1 MKARVVRLRDINSRD
16 EQLWRDLSC
25 RAAEPNPFME
35 PDCLIPAALHLRFGG
50 EIEIVLAEEDDRA
63 YACIPIRALWKYHFP
78 YPFVTTKVHRT
89 LACGTPLVDAER
101 GAEGMAAIL
110 SALSKR
116 RRITRSRAL
125 DLPQVS
131 QDGPV
136 FEACRAAAQMA
147 NLPFIVHDPFE
158 RGLLR
163 RQPEP
168 GYERLF
174 SPKLRRE
181 LRRLRRRLAEQLG
194 TEPGLVDQTADPDA
208 VDRYLRLEE
217 SGYKAKTGIAMTTE
231 AGESEFF
238 ADMCRRFAAAG
249 HLQVSAL
256 EAGGQTLAMLV
267 SLRGQD
273 GLFMFKMAYDERY
286 ARYGPGILLNVAS
299 MEYFHTATD
308 ADWIDTCAYRDNELF
323 LRLYPDRRRTAWI
336 FVLLSRNP
344 LDSAAIHSFIALHP
358 VHKWIYDKRYPKPR
372 GAGRVSSAKGRT
384 QPDLP

>member
-50 EIEIVLAEEDDRA
+50 EIEIVLAEEDDRV
-63 YACIPIRALWKYHFP
+63 YACIPVRAMRKYHFP
-78 YPFVTTKVHRT
+78 YPFVTTEVRRT
-89 LACGTPLVDAER
+89 LECGTPLVDAER

-147 NLPFIVHDPFE
+147 NLPFIVHESFD

-163 RQPEP
+163 RRPEP

-174 SPKLRRE
+174 SAGLRHS

-208 VDRYLRLEE
+208 VDRFLRLEG
-217 SGYKAKTGIAMTTE
+217 SQGYKVGTHGIAMTTE

-238 ADMCRRFAAAG
+238 ADMCHRFAAAG
-249 HLQVSAL
+249 RLHLLAL
-256 EAGGQTLAMLV
+256 VAGGQTVAMEVWLQ
-267 SLRGQD
+267 GGG
-273 GLFMFKMAYDERY
+273 GLFRFKMAYDERY
-286 ARYGPGILLNVAS
+286 ARYGPGLQMQVVA
-299 MEYFHTATD
+299 MEHFHKATD
-308 ADWIDTCAYRDNELF
+308 ADWIDTCTARGNEMA
-323 LRLYPDRRRTAWI
+323 LRLYPDRRRTAGI

-344 LDSAAIHSFIALHP
+344 LDSAAVHSFMAVRP
-358 VHKWIYDKRYPKPR
+358 VHKWIYDKRHPTPSRSHPR
-372 GAGRVSSAKGRT
+372 QRPNAA
-384 QPDLP
+384 